1 MRPLFSET
9 SVVAVRLIIAATFA
23 VATMFVDV
31 RFDAL
36 TLVRQ
41 TIKTVLWPIESAVRV
56 PQVVIENLDHWF
68 DSHSRLIDRLKVLS
82 LENERLRTEQLK
94 VHTLRVE
101 NNELRR
107 LLTVQSSS
115 SERLLQAQIKRFSND
130 PFIHRAT
137 LNRGIVAGVEIG
149 HPVISADGLVG
160 QIVEIYPHA
169 SEVLLMTDSTHHLP
183 VQVTRTRFRAIAIGV
198 GRMDR
203 LELRNL
209 PDTAD
214 IVPGDLLETSGLG
227 GRFEPGVPVAK
238 VDDVIRSPGQP
249 FARVIATPVSALSRL
264 NLVMV
269 DVSGGK
275 MR

>member
-9 SVVAVRLIIAATFA
+9 SAVAVRLIIAATFA
-23 VATMFVDV
+23 IATMFVDV

-36 TLVRQ
+36 TTVRQ
-41 TIKTVLWPIESAVRV
+41 TIKTLLWPIESAVRI
-56 PQVVIENLDHWF
+56 PHVVVANLSQWF
-68 DSHSRLIDRLKVLS
+68 VSHSRLIERLQTLA

-107 LLTVQSSS
+107 LLTVQNSS
-115 SERLLQAQIKRFSND
+115 SERLLQAQIERFSND

-137 LNRGIVAGVEIG
+137 LNRGMMAGVEIG

-160 QIVEIYPHA
+160 QIVETYPHA

-214 IVPGDLLETSGLG
+214 IVPGDFLETSGLG

-238 VDDVIRSPGQP
+238 VDEVIRSPGQP
-249 FARVIATPVSALSRL
+249 FARVTATPVSVLSRL

-269 DVSGGK
+269 DVSGG
-275 MR
+275 

>member
-1 MRPLFSET
+1 MRPLFAET

-31 RFDAL
+31 RLESL
-36 TLVRQ
+36 TVVRQ
-41 TIKTVLWPIESAVRV
+41 VIKTALWPIESVARF
-56 PQVVIENLDHWF
+56 PQMAFEGLGHWF
-68 DSHSRLIDRLKVLS
+68 ISHERLADRLKTLA

-94 VHTLRVE
+94 LHTLRAE
-101 NNELRR
+101 NTELRR
-107 LLTVQSSS
+107 LLTVQDSVL
-115 SERLLQAQIKRFSND
+115 ERFLHAQIERFSND

-137 LNRGIVAGVEIG
+137 LNRGIIAGVEVG

-160 QIVEIYPHA
+160 QIVETYPHA

-183 VQVTRTRFRAIAIGV
+183 VQMTRTRFRAIAIGV

-214 IVPGDLLETSGLG
+214 IIPGDMLETSGLG
-227 GRFEPGVPVAK
+227 GRFKLGIPVARVNK
-238 VDDVIRSPGQP
+238 IIRSPGQP
-249 FARVIATPVSALSRL
+249 FARVIATPLSALSRL

-269 DVSGGK
+269 DLSGGTAK
-275 MR
+275 